1 MAKEQKG
8 IRGKSKGL
16 HGKFNKGS
24 KSNNSNNPDRVI
36 KGNSSGVGNTFRTK
50 NTIKRLK
57 MYDQKMPDLE
67 KMHKRPTEAARVD
80 PNRKWFGNVRTIDQK
95 SLEKLRI
102 EMARKEEDP
111 TKIFVKAKKIPTSL
125 LQEPIKEN
133 KLRLLEV

>member
-1 MAKEQKG
+1 MAKELSGVRANHKA
-8 IRGKSKGL
+8 L
-16 HGKFNKGS
+16 HGKFKKSS
-24 KSNNSNNPDRVI
+24 KSNSSNNPDRVI
-36 KGNSSGVGNTFRTK
+36 KGNTSGVGNTYRTK

-57 MYDQKMPDLE
+57 MYDQKAPDKK
-67 KMHKRPTEAARVD
+67 KMHERPTESARVD

-125 LQEPIKEN
+125 LAEPIKEN